1 MNKLLYCFFLM
12 PALMCCK
19 SKKNTEEEK
28 KGDFFSVLS
37 LVQSQVKKVDSSAGQ
52 IRKIEKKEGVSD
64 TIVISREEF
73 RRYAQDFLMIPD
85 ISTPERKKLY
95 EESKGPDKSTN
106 SILYTYTTKDQDQ
119 EVQRET
125 VMFEPDSAGIAQ
137 LSVIIID
144 LMKTN
149 GDSTVIKNMIWYVD
163 RSFHVITKTS
173 KDTGPEQVR
182 SVMVKW
188 D

>member
-1 MNKLLYCFFLM
+1 MNKWFFCLLLA
-12 PALMCCK
+12 PGLISCK
-19 SKKNTEEEK
+19 SKKKEEEK
-28 KGDFFSVLS
+28 SGEFFSVLS
-37 LVQSQVKKVDSSAGQ
+37 LIQSQVKKVDSSAAR
-52 IRKIEKKEGVSD
+52 IRKIEKNGAVAD
-64 TIVISREEF
+64 TVVISREEF
-73 RRYAQDFLMIPD
+73 RRYARDFLMIPD

-106 SILYTYTTKDQDQ
+106 SILYTYTTKDPDQ
-119 EVQRET
+119 EVRRET
-125 VMFEPDSAGIAQ
+125 VMFEPDSSGIAQ

-144 LMKTN
+144 LMNSN
-149 GDSTVIKNMIWYVD
+149 GDSTVIKNMVWYVD

>member
-1 MNKLLYCFFLM
+1 MNKWFFCLLLA
-12 PALMCCK
+12 PGLISCK
-19 SKKNTEEEK
+19 SKKKEEK
-28 KGDFFSVLS
+28 NGEFFSVLS
-37 LVQSQVKKVDSSAGQ
+37 LIQSQVKKVDSSASQ
-52 IRKIEKKEGVSD
+52 IRKLEKNGPVSD
-64 TIVISREEF
+64 TVVISREEF

-125 VMFEPDSAGIAQ
+125 VMFEPDTAGIAQ
-137 LSVIIID
+137 LSILIID

-149 GDSTVIKNMIWYVD
+149 GDSTIIKNMVWYVD

-173 KDTGPEQVR
+173 KNEGPEQVR
-182 SVMVKW
+182 SVLVKW
-188 D
+188 E